1 MEHSKRR
8 LGAVCTLILCCLCWT
23 LNVFAYGDVQ
33 EDSWYAQAVD
43 YVTEHGL
50 FQGTEEDLFS
60 PEASMTRAMFV
71 TVLCRADNGDR
82 DTYPDAG
89 FTDVP
94 PDAYYTQCVNWGKAR
109 DLVKGTEDTLF
120 SPDDPVSREQIC
132 TLISR
137 YADYLGFQLPA
148 NQAPAVFTD
157 GGSISEYAQAAVT
170 ACQAA
175 GLVNGYPEGD
185 FRPQASATRA
195 EVATIFFRLGTLL
208 EAAGYSVGPDRVD
221 SGDWRLM
228 LVNRWN
234 PIPEGYVD
242 TISLV
247 DTPWGEA
254 VDARMYEDC
263 MAMMQGLDDAGIYAY
278 IDSGFRSNS
287 IQEYLFNRKVNQ
299 YISYGYS
306 YGEAQEAAEQWVA
319 RPGTSEHEIGLALDI
334 SMYADNADTV
344 HWWLSQHAWEYGF
357 IYRYPADKES
367 VTGVHQEPWH
377 YRYVGREY
385 AKRIYDSGLTLEEFL
400 AQYAA

>member
-89 FTDVP
+89 FADVP

-175 GLVNGYPEGD
+175 GLVNG
-185 FRPQASATRA
+185 
-195 EVATIFFRLGTLL
+195 
-208 EAAGYSVGPDRVD
+208 
-221 SGDWRLM
+221 
-228 LVNRWN
+228 
-234 PIPEGYVD
+234 
-242 TISLV
+242 
-247 DTPWGEA
+247 
-254 VDARMYEDC
+254 
-263 MAMMQGLDDAGIYAY
+263 
-278 IDSGFRSNS
+278 
-287 IQEYLFNRKVNQ
+287 
-299 YISYGYS
+299 
-306 YGEAQEAAEQWVA
+306 
-319 RPGTSEHEIGLALDI
+319 
-334 SMYADNADTV
+334 
-344 HWWLSQHAWEYGF
+344 
-357 IYRYPADKES
+357 
-367 VTGVHQEPWH
+367 
-377 YRYVGREY
+377 
-385 AKRIYDSGLTLEEFL
+385 
-400 AQYAA
+400 